1 MSTYEQLRGARLKFL
16 DQDPANANNG
26 QVWYNSTTGKDRVQ
40 GIGSGA
46 FISTS
51 PYLTPNSY
59 LAGFGTTTAGVT
71 TGGDGPPGNGITT
84 TGEYNGTGWST
95 GGALGTGR
103 RGLGAGTNSSETAGL
118 VFGGADPG
126 VPTQYANVEE
136 YNGSTWSE
144 VTNLPGNQANVGG
157 FGTQTAGAC
166 LPNSATAT
174 LEYDGTNWTSGGSLS
189 NPRSA
194 TLGIGCGTQTAGLA
208 VGGSPAAPLAGD
220 TEEYDGTSWTAGGDY
235 PRAIQFQGS
244 SGIQTS
250 ALISGGGPSS
260 NTDSGTYDG
269 TAFSTG
275 STMATGREAHAGVGS
290 AGSSTGLAVTGRT
303 APRTNAVEEFNFS
316 TTTITAAAWA
326 SGGALPTALRGLG
339 GFGTQTAAISA
350 GGLPPGSG
358 TTSAFSYDGS
368 TWTGIPA
375 IGAANSFMTGSRLS
389 PGSAGSVYGGEPVSS
404 THQYWDGSSW
414 SEQTDMNS
422 PRYAGGGAGTQTSS
436 LMMGGIPGAPGN
448 TATEE
453 WDGSAWTNQN
463 DAPHGIYNSPGSGSQ
478 TAALIFGGNNPTVN
492 TTAEYDGTN
501 WTTSG
506 TMITSRASM
515 GGGGTQTDTI
525 IFGGATSPP
534 TTATSESEGYDG
546 TSWSTRPS
554 LGTARRA
561 LGSAGHTPTALAFGG
576 TTGSDSTATEEFTG
590 ETTSPAPAQS
600 LTTSS

>member
-1 MSTYEQLRGARLKFL
+1 MSTYKQIAGTTVKAYTTNPSDPQEGEMWYNQTTLKLRGVTALAAF
-16 DQDPANANNG
+16 
-26 QVWYNSTTGKDRVQ
+26 SSS
-40 GIGSGA
+40 GSL
-46 FISTS
+46 I
-51 PYLTPNSY
+51 
-59 LAGFGTTTAGVT
+59 TAKG
-71 TGGDGPPGNGITT
+71 
-84 TGEYNGTGWST
+84 GTGNFGIQTAAVST
-95 GGALGTGR
+95 AGGALPAKR
-103 RGLGAGTNSSETAGL
+103 HSAMSA
-118 VFGGADPG
+118 
-126 VPTQYANVEE
+126 
-136 YNGSTWSE
+136 
-144 VTNLPGNQANVGG
+144 
-157 FGTQTAGAC
+157 GTQTAGLYAFGRDQTTPTYFTTSFEYDGSSWTAGNSGNTARAYLGGFGVQTSAVAC
-166 LPNSATAT
+166 GGFVPPNSNATE
-174 LEYDGTNWTSGGSLS
+174 EYDGTNWTASGNMGTARYQFLTTAGVSSASGIATGGREPPGASSKTESYDGSTWSTSPATLANARHSGGYG
-189 NPRSA
+189 P
-194 TLGIGCGTQTAGLA
+194 T
-208 VGGSPAAPLAGD
+208 
-220 TEEYDGTSWTAGGDY
+220 GTSTAAVAFGG
-235 PRAIQFQGS
+235 
-244 SGIQTS
+244 
-250 ALISGGGPSS
+250 
-260 NTDSGTYDG
+260 NDG
-269 TAFSTG
+269 TAFVAST
-275 STMATGREAHAGVGS
+275 
-290 AGSSTGLAVTGRT
+290 
-303 APRTNAVEEFNFS
+303 EEYNFS
-316 TTTITAAAWA
+316 AQVVTAGAWA

-463 DAPHGIYNSPGSGSQ
+463 NAPHGIYNSPGSGSQ

-506 TMITSRASM
+506 SMITSRASM

-576 TTGSDSTATEEFTG
+576 TTGSDSTATEEFTP
-590 ETTSPAPAQS
+590 ESTSVNTVDITTAE
-600 LTTSS
+600 